1 MQLDPQTRMIQVCD
15 LSGLQAFARDKSIK
29 PADRVRVDALSAPKV
44 HGNVIS
50 GAGGALRSGGLWI
63 GFSFTCEV
71 AADRMRTTAFRYVIG
86 KAIPPGQWEKYNLW
100 R

>member
-29 PADRVRVDALSAPKV
+29 AADRVRVDALAPPKV
-44 HGNVIS
+44 KGNVITGS
-50 GAGGALRSGGLWI
+50 GGALRSGGHWI

-71 AADRMRTTAFRYVIG
+71 AADRMRATAFRYVIG
-86 KAIPPGQWEKYNLW
+86 QPIPPDRWQKYNLW